1 MRLRQAL
8 ILLAAATSLSA
19 CASGVGGGGFG
30 YGGYS
35 LVRVKEVRVGND
47 SMAVT
52 PPREWN
58 KISGSLF
65 VDIHAVEDWTQNG
78 VYLDGISFVT
88 GLKDGKALVYQR
100 RRDDRQVP
108 KFRSNMT
115 PPEIAAMIESLFR
128 GRAGAVD
135 FKTLSMTPR
144 PFLGTNGCSVER
156 GLTTPDPAEAA
167 VKRAMIA
174 AARKTVLLADHTK
187 IGNDYLARFGTL
199 DDLDV
204 LITDSGLNDEL
215 YADVASAG
223 VRVVRA

>member
-1 MRLRQAL
+1 MRLRQIL
-8 ILLAAATSLSA
+8 ILLAAAASLSA

-47 SMAVT
+47 SLAVT

-128 GRAGAVD
+128 VRAGAVD

-144 PFLGTNGCSVER
+144 PFLGTNGFQFDYEHLDSDEVRRR
-156 GLTTPDPAEAA
+156 GRAVAA
-167 VKRAMIA
+167 VINGRLYMILFD
-174 AARKTVLLADHTK
+174 AARSHYYNALLPDFEA
-187 IGNDYLARFGTL
+187 IVGSARL
-199 DDLDV
+199 V
-204 LITDSGLNDEL
+204 
-215 YADVASAG
+215 
-223 VRVVRA
+223 

>member
-1 MRLRQAL
+1 MRLMQSL
-8 ILLAAATSLSA
+8 ILLATATSLSA

-128 GRAGAVD
+128 VRAGAVD

-144 PFLGTNGCSVER
+144 PFLGTNGFQFDYEHLDSDEVRRR
-156 GLTTPDPAEAA
+156 GRAVAA
-167 VKRAMIA
+167 VINGRLYMILFD
-174 AARKTVLLADHTK
+174 AARSHYYNALLPDFEA
-187 IGNDYLARFGTL
+187 IVSSARL
-199 DDLDV
+199 V
-204 LITDSGLNDEL
+204 
-215 YADVASAG
+215 
-223 VRVVRA
+223 

>member
-1 MRLRQAL
+1 MRISQFL
-8 ILLAAATSLSA
+8 ILLAATASLSA
-19 CASGVGGGGFG
+19 CASSVGGGSFG

-78 VYLDGISFVT
+78 PYLDGISFVT

-100 RRDDRQVP
+100 SRDDRQVP

-115 PPEIAAMIESLFR
+115 APEIAAMIESLFR
-128 GRAGAVD
+128 VRGGAVD
-135 FKTLSMTPR
+135 FKTVALAPR
-144 PFLGTNGCSVER
+144 PFMGTNGFQFDYEHLDSDEVR
-156 GLTTPDPAEAA
+156 RKGRA
-167 VKRAMIA
+167 VAGVIDGRLYMILFD
-174 AARKTVLLADHTK
+174 AARSHYYNALLPDFEALV
-187 IGNDYLARFGTL
+187 NSARK
-199 DDLDV
+199 V
-204 LITDSGLNDEL
+204 
-215 YADVASAG
+215 
-223 VRVVRA
+223 

>member
-30 YGGYS
+30 YGGSS

-52 PPREWN
+52 PPREWT

-128 GRAGAVD
+128 VRAGAVD

-144 PFLGTNGCSVER
+144 PFLGTNGFQFDYEHLDSDEVRRR
-156 GLTTPDPAEAA
+156 GRAVAA
-167 VKRAMIA
+167 VINGRLYMILFD
-174 AARKTVLLADHTK
+174 AARSHYYNALLPDFEA
-187 IGNDYLARFGTL
+187 IVSSARL
-199 DDLDV
+199 V
-204 LITDSGLNDEL
+204 
-215 YADVASAG
+215 
-223 VRVVRA
+223 